1 MTPDELAEL
10 LAEMD
15 VDPDLLANLEDDDI
29 EDLACMWALCGTT
42 VTVRLTNGRTFR
54 GMLLKVTP
62 VNLVV
67 SSRCIEYPSWYEVAE
82 VQTMIGSYRMGQRS
96 GCL

>member
-1 MTPDELAEL
+1 MFISNGLDVLQNRQKMTPDELAEL

-67 SSRCIEYPSWYEVAE
+67 SSRCIEYPSWYLSL
-82 VQTMIGSYRMGQRS
+82 IHI
-96 GCL
+96 